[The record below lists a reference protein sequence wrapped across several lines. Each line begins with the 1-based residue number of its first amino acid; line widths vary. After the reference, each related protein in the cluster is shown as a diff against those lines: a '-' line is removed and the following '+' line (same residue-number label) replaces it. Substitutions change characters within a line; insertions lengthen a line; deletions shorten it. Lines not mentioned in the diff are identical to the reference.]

1 MSSSGN
7 WDQNFLFDN
16 LPNNIAEKVVALP
29 DPSSGDG
36 LDIIG
41 WGGTNTRQFS
51 VKSAYDMK
59 TGIMLIPKGIG
70 KVYGIGRVLIVYK
83 LSFGWLLMIAF

>member
-16 LPNNIAEKVVALP
+16 LPNNIAEKVLSLP
-29 DPSSGDG
+29 APSSGDG
-36 LDIIG
+36 LHIIG

-59 TGIMLIPKGIG
+59 DGNHANTKGDWKSLWNWKGPYRTQTFILVG
-70 KVYGIGRVLIVYK
+70 C
-83 LSFGWLLMIAF
+83 S